1 MGRTF
6 RDDEGAIVIIAAMMS
21 AVLILGMGAIV
32 IDVGLLYGEKEQLQS
47 GADFASWKVAQAC
60 IATPA
65 ACTSAGQADNA
76 RVYAEKNA
84 KDTRA
89 DAQVCVNNLNC
100 PVWGTTATCPPPP
113 AITGNYDTA
122 EVRTSTRNTDNTRL
136 MPPVFGK
143 ALTNGVYQGKQV
155 GACAR
160 VVWGVPVAE
169 NALAMGVSKCDWDRM
184 TNGGK
189 KFFALPGLDPLMQQ
203 SGLYSLLGLEPPV
216 DNAIAISNPLLSFC
230 NNPLDHSSS
239 SGYAWLTSA
248 ANCHIDVTTSTTGVQ
263 TWVTA
268 PALNLLAAINCTS
281 ELAAARASGKPVL
294 VPIYDSAVGAT
305 NILPAAYRIIGFAPF
320 VVTGYTTLLGTLTNV
335 PSILTN
341 TVPGIASLLCGLQ
354 RCVYG
359 YFTKSIIPEHL
370 PTKFGTTQNFGLTV
384 IGRTG

>member
-1 MGRTF
+1 MGHRG
-6 RDDEGAIVIIAAMMS
+6 DEGAVTIIAAMMS
-21 AVLILGMGAIV
+21 AVLIFGIGALV

-60 IATPA
+60 IFDPTV
-65 ACTSAGQADNA
+65 CTSAGQADNA
-76 RVYAEKNA
+76 KLYAEKNA

-100 PVWGTTATCPPPP
+100 PVWGTTATCRPQP
-113 AITGNYDTA
+113 AITGTYDTA

-136 MPPVFGK
+136 MPPVFAA
-143 ALTNGVYQGKQV
+143 ALTKGVYQGQQV

-160 VVWGVPVAE
+160 VVWGVPVAT
-169 NALAMGVSKCDWDRM
+169 NVLAMGVSKCDWDRM

-189 KFFALPGLDPLMQQ
+189 KFYALPGLDPLLQQ
-203 SGLYSLLGLEPPV
+203 AGVYSLLGLESPV
-216 DNAIAISNPLLSFC
+216 DNAIAISNPLLSWC
-230 NNPLDHSSS
+230 NNPLDHTTS
-239 SGYAWLTSA
+239 SGYAWLNSLG
-248 ANCHIDVTTSTTGVQ
+248 NCHLDVTASTSTVQ

-268 PALNLLAAINCTS
+268 PALNLLAAITCTS

-294 VPIYDSAVGAT
+294 VPIFDSAIGAT
-305 NILPAAYRIIGFAPF
+305 NILPAAYHIVGFAPF
-320 VVTGYTTLLGTLTNV
+320 VVTGYTTLLGTLTNI

-341 TVPGIASLLCGLQ
+341 TVPGLASTLCGLQ

-359 YFTKSIIPEHL
+359 YFTKSIIPEHM
-370 PTKFGTTQNFGLTV
+370 PTKFGTTKNFGLTV